1 MDGNELGLIEL
12 LERLLEILEQ
22 EGDLPVYVY
31 EHGVVATARHI
42 DVVPES
48 ESGCPRRLE
57 IW

>member
-1 MDGNELGLIEL
+1 MDREELGLVDLI
-12 LERLLEILEQ
+12 ERLLKLLEQ

-31 EHGVVATARHI
+31 EHGVTTPTTHL

>member
-12 LERLLEILEQ
+12 LERLLQILEQ
-22 EGDLPVYVY
+22 EGDLPVHVY
-31 EHGVVATARHI
+31 EFGVTTPARHL